1 MSEFPLNCSWC
12 WSLGGIDSCQLL
24 AAAGEGR
31 GIAGCYKGLFLETC
45 LPSACSCCPTSFP
58 RSSAYGHLLQRRSLE
73 VDVSIRSQGPW
84 MQIG

>member
-1 MSEFPLNCSWC
+1 MSQFPLNCWC
-12 WSLGGIDSCQLL
+12 WSLGALIAVNCWLQQVR
-24 AAAGEGR
+24 GR
-31 GIAGCYKGLFLETC
+31 GIAGCYKGLCLETC

-73 VDVSIRSQGPW
+73 MDVSIRSQGPW